1 MGFLQDRKA
10 EAKDAVEAG
19 QSRQAADILYHALLE
34 GPGTL
39 IENLTEITEPQDDK

>member
-10 EAKDAVEAG
+10 EAKDAVESG
-19 QSRQAADILYHALLE
+19 QSRQAADILFHALLE

-39 IENLTEITEPQDDK
+39 IENLTEITDEQSGK